1 MLGVKFFQ
9 KKIIQYELRKINFLS
24 FTFLCASP
32 SFLPGQY
39 IRFQSPLGDS
49 HLFSETL
56 AKASSSLLL
65 PFNETIPIRAR
76 NQALE
81 SSLSILEKDD
91 SAKKNTGVS
100 IDIRKFKDSSRDL
113 QKMITGKKDSINFSL
128 HLVEMLSSWET
139 LLETKHLEINK
150 SAFSGKHSNM
160 AIDLGHFSVINSCT
174 GGKSI
179 QQQLSNASKEQV
191 QEEENI
197 FGAFC
202 LVEPSQNEENRNSSV
217 KMGLRSP
224 SLFAPNRNPTP
235 SSFSANKKVSIPS
248 EESLAIGK
256 IKPLITSG
264 QRRAR
269 PNWSGAATVYN
280 WEISNFNGTAG
291 NGYDKFLFGN
301 LDFSG
306 GNKFKIQVL
315 PVHATLPDNNITDS
329 GNTAGFS
336 SVQNTFQNKSF
347 SFLNANG
354 TITGLSGNVSD
365 SFEIDSRAFSYYT
378 GHWYG
383 DWSVSHDGS
392 GNFALDY
399 VVVPE
404 PSTYAMVFSLFGFLG
419 LKKQNRNKLS
429 RFLAHSFSF
438 LLRFLNG
445 KSFPHPITRK

>member
-1 MLGVKFFQ
+1 MVGVKFFQ
-9 KKIIQYELRKINFLS
+9 KKIIKYELRTINFLS
-24 FTFLCASP
+24 FIFMCASP

-39 IRFQSPLGDS
+39 IRFQSPLVDS

-56 AKASSSLLL
+56 TKASSSLLL
-65 PFNETIPIRAR
+65 PLNEIIPIRAR

-81 SSLSILEKDD
+81 SSMSILEKYD
-91 SAKKNTGVS
+91 SAKKNTGFS
-100 IDIRKFKDSSRDL
+100 IDIRKFKDSSWDL
-113 QKMITGKKDSINFSL
+113 QKMITGKKDFINFSL
-128 HLVEMLSSWET
+128 HLVEMLSSWKT
-139 LLETKHLEINK
+139 LLETKHLEIKK
-150 SAFSGKHSNM
+150 STVSGKHTNM
-160 AIDLGHFSVINSCT
+160 AIDLGHSSVINSCT
-174 GGKSI
+174 GGQNI

-202 LVEPSQNEENRNSSV
+202 LAEPSQYGENRNSSI
-217 KMGLRSP
+217 KMGLSSP
-224 SLFAPNRNPTP
+224 SLFAPTRNPTP
-235 SSFSANKKVSIPS
+235 SFSANKKVSIPS

-291 NGYDKFLFGN
+291 NGYDKFLFGD

-329 GNTAGFS
+329 GNTVGFS

-354 TITGLSGNVSD
+354 TITGLSGNVND
-365 SFEIDSRAFSYYT
+365 SFEIDSRAFSYYA

-419 LKKQNRNKLS
+419 LKKQNRNTMS

>member
-1 MLGVKFFQ
+1 VKFFQ